1 MTEEP
6 KQARA
11 ESSKRASRASIPFRV
26 KLTVVGSLLAL
37 VPLLATGVY
46 LLQIS
51 SVNIRKLSLDVQE
64 AKANDL
70 AHMLEAELVSAQNGL
85 DAVGKVLTDIDLEGP
100 TAIELALNL
109 VGSHEALDHVGLYTA
124 SGKLLDVIREAS
136 TSEVTLPESL
146 EDDLREEAAGEN
158 VVTGTAVADGS
169 SARVLITVPLRVG
182 DRVSGFAASLVSLA
196 KVETRAR
203 LLVETSPISLF
214 VIDRQKRIL
223 VHSDFTKTDPL
234 ASAAELEIVQEYD
247 RSSLAGRVS
256 TTGDFLG
263 SAGAPVVTSLI
274 PLPSRSWAIVAEV
287 PHEVAYKSLTDM
299 RRLMIAATIVAA
311 ILALVLAFFTARQI
325 TRPISQ
331 LSNFAKDLA
340 ARRFDRRVT
349 VHTRDELAIL
359 GDVMSS
365 AAADL
370 QASEERI
377 RTEEAIRGDLG
388 RYLPAELVDKVVRRE
403 QDMGLGGR
411 RSEITVLFADVVG
424 FTPLADALPADQTV
438 ALLNE
443 LFTILTEIVFRHHGT
458 VDKFIGDCVMAV
470 WGAPEPQPDHAERAL
485 AAAED
490 MMRWLEAGNRGWQAK
505 YGATVELAIG
515 INSGEAVV
523 GNIGSKTRMQ
533 YTAVGDVVNVAARL
547 EAIARPQQILISEA
561 TRRGAGDRFE
571 YRSLGPRQLVGR
583 GEPVH
588 LFEVTV

>member
-1 MTEEP
+1 MTKET
-6 KQARA
+6 
-11 ESSKRASRASIPFRV
+11 KRARTKRSSWGPRASIPFRV

-37 VPLLATGVY
+37 LPLLATGVY

-51 SVNIRKLSLDVQE
+51 STNIRRLSLDVQE
-64 AKANDL
+64 AKSNDL
-70 AHMLEAELVSAQNGL
+70 ARTLEAELTSAQNGL
-85 DAVGKVLTDIDLEGP
+85 DAVAKVLTDTSLDEN
-100 TAIELALNL
+100 TAVELALNL
-109 VGSHEALDHVGLYTA
+109 VGSHATLDQVGIYTA
-124 SGKLLDVIREAS
+124 SGELLDVIREGDTGQIAP
-136 TSEVTLPESL
+136 PERL
-146 EDDLREEAAGEN
+146 GGDLREEAAGEN
-158 VVTGTAVADGS
+158 VATGAAVADGT
-169 SARVLITVPLRVG
+169 SARVLIVVPLRVG
-182 DRVSGFAASLVSLA
+182 GRVSGFAASLVSLA
-196 KVETRAR
+196 GVESRAR
-203 LLVETSPISLF
+203 QLVETSPISLF
-214 VIDRQKRIL
+214 VIDERKRIL
-223 VHSDFTKTDPL
+223 LHSEPNRATPL
-234 ASAAELEIVQEYD
+234 MSATGLEIVQAFD
-247 RSSLAGRVS
+247 RSSLASRAS

-263 SAGAPVVTSLI
+263 SHDTPVVTSLI
-274 PLPSRSWAIVAEV
+274 PIPARSWAIVAEV

-299 RRLMIAATIVAA
+299 RRLMIAATIIAA
-311 ILALVLAFFTARQI
+311 VLALLLAFFVARQI

-377 RTEEAIRGDLG
+377 RKEEAIRGDLG

-411 RSEITVLFADVVG
+411 RSRVTVLFADVVG
-424 FTPLADALPADQTV
+424 FTPLADALPADHTV

-490 MMRWLEAGNRGWQAK
+490 MMRWLEAGNRGWQEK

-523 GNIGSKTRMQ
+523 GNIGSETRMQ

-561 TRRGAGDRFE
+561 TRRAAGDRFE